1 MPLSTNR
8 ELLTRAKKG
17 GYAVS
22 AFNINN
28 MEILQAIVSAGE
40 AEKSPVILAVSEG
53 AIREVFA
60 TKPEEFDP
68 RKILGPG
75 REAIRL
81 TVQSK
86 MRLFG
91 SSGKVA

>member
-1 MPLSTNR
+1 MPLLTNR

-53 AIREVFA
+53 AIKYAGMPYIVSMVRTA
-60 TKPEEFDP
+60 SSKH
-68 RKILGPG
+68 RNISCS
-75 REAIRL
+75 RRL
-81 TVQSK
+81 
-86 MRLFG
+86 
-91 SSGKVA
+91 